1 MSAVDNTTISAG
13 VQAKPL
19 VVFRYSRE
27 ALMSLNVK
35 NKDEKQK
42 EAILK
47 CLKPFH
53 IDKGNMESI
62 VKTDTNVITALAA
75 IKTPDPKAKPVI
87 AAPQTVPNMPTHRPL
102 AASPPV
108 SPVTLHAIARTPLAA
123 LNNKV
128 PQAALA
134 PKALAPKALP
144 KALPAQTPAKDKVSL
159 KENENTQKKA
169 PKETPSKA
177 AASAQKA
184 FVTPSKKVYVAKPA
198 ATPSVAVSSPTPA
211 KAAAVL
217 SPVKANTPATTTA
230 IGQAPSCV
238 SSPGSPLSKE
248 PGVEESPEE
257 ETDPHRLQQRQKQID
272 YGYKTLGYIKY
283 RLAVPKESRDA
294 EQPKTPKKNQS
305 CSKRSWD
312 GQVKKWRRDLHLW
325 DPTDPQEC
333 EPYFNDKLLASLFEG
348 TLDVESI
355 KKQLEEQVEELK
367 QHGCLLLSPNDKHL
381 MKKTPSGEQE
391 PASGAS
397 SSSPSSRG
405 LSISDAQ
412 PNRLFPS
419 GVPDSDDSG
428 DEACKVPDYLQ
439 KQPIA
444 RVLVFSAEC

>member
-1 MSAVDNTTISAG
+1 MSAVDNTTYSAG

-19 VVFRYSRE
+19 VAFRYSRE
-27 ALMSLNVK
+27 TLLSLNVK
-35 NKDEKQK
+35 NSDEKQK
-42 EAILK
+42 EAILT
-47 CLKPFH
+47 CLRPFH
-53 IDKGNMESI
+53 IDKGNMETI
-62 VKTDTNVITALAA
+62 VKTDCNVITTS
-75 IKTPDPKAKPVI
+75 IKTPEPKAKTLIV
-87 AAPQTVPNMPTHRPL
+87 PQTLPNMPTHRL
-102 AASPPV
+102 LSALSPPM
-108 SPVTLHAIARTPLAA
+108 SPVTLHSIARTPLAA
-123 LNNKV
+123 VNNKI
-128 PQAALA
+128 PQPALA
-134 PKALAPKALP
+134 AKAMPKVQQ
-144 KALPAQTPAKDKVSL
+144 AQTPAKEKNNL
-159 KENENTQKKA
+159 KENENTQQKNA
-169 PKETPSKA
+169 KETPSKVTPA
-177 AASAQKA
+177 KA
-184 FVTPSKKVYVAKPA
+184 FVTPNKKVYVAKPV
-198 ATPSVAVSSPTPA
+198 ATPTVAVASPTPA
-211 KAAAVL
+211 KAAPVL
-217 SPVKANTPATTTA
+217 SPTKANTPATTTA
-230 IGQAPSCV
+230 IGQASCV

-248 PGVEESPEE
+248 PGVEESLEE

-272 YGYKTLGYIKY
+272 YGYKTLGYIRY

-325 DPTDPQEC
+325 DPTDPKEC
-333 EPYFNDKLLASLFEG
+333 EPYFNEKLLNSLFEG

-355 KKQLEEQVEELK
+355 KKQLEEQIEELK
-367 QHGCLLLSPNDKHL
+367 LHGCLLLSPNDKHL
-381 MKKTPSGEQE
+381 MKKTPAAEQE